1 MPRRSIIAPG
11 LTTLMTACALG
22 LVLPEAHAS
31 RILIEGPGIEVEL
44 QSGLMDGTL
53 DDGIQV
59 FSAEDLEFMQEE
71 LAADGIQTTG
81 HISLLLADTGNGLAL
96 INLFDGSTIP
106 ARGLNDSTLGFNSLA
121 GSDVDRHWNTD
132 SGGTLNWFDFG
143 LTQMV
148 DGTFEWEAGVTSEGF
163 AWSNLDEGD
172 VGTVSFVDL
181 GLDQLVPDMLFQFIT
196 WNGSDWEVAATGD
209 FETGSTQYNL
219 SFFVTSI
226 PGPATL
232 SLFMLAAA
240 RRRRRR

>member
-11 LTTLMTACALG
+11 LNALMTACALG
-22 LVLPEAHAS
+22 FLIPAAHAS
-31 RILIEGPGIEVEL
+31 RIQIEGPNIELEL
-44 QSGLMDGTL
+44 QSGLMAGTL

-59 FSAEDLEFMQEE
+59 FSAEDLAFMQEE
-71 LAADGIQTTG
+71 LAADGIQTNG

-96 INLFDGSTIP
+96 VNLFDGSTIP
-106 ARGLNDSTLGFNSLA
+106 ARGLTDSTLGFNSLA
-121 GSDVDRHWNTD
+121 GSNADRHWSAD
-132 SGGTLNWFDFG
+132 GEGTLSWYDFG

-148 DGTFEWEAGVTSEGF
+148 DGTFEWESGVSSEGF

-181 GLDQLVPDMLFQFIT
+181 GLDKLVPDMLFQFIT
-196 WNGSDWEVAATGD
+196 WNGSAWEVAATDD
-209 FETGSTQYNL
+209 FEDGSNQFNL
-219 SFFVTSI
+219 SFYVTSI

-232 SLFMLAAA
+232 SLFMLAAG